1 MHGPG
6 CGHEAVPHDS
16 HIDYLVSVQRASQ
29 HSPVWQLVAAVLM
42 CRPEG
47 LQHMMLQ
54 HHITPTKSLSI
65 VCPQV
70 GDELHHVVAGLC
82 CPTGCLGDV
91 SGAVVSHGR
100 VSVLRRRRVRISPA
114 AIARMEHKL
123 DRAAGHV
130 AMAEPLRCALS
141 TCPDTRHVFSGT
153 RPWRF
158 DCWVLHP
165 RVARRLEIRRPCRC
179 WSPRRTTTRRRVPLA
194 LAGSRPTSRWAAWA
208 VHKARAP
215 RQASDAC
222 SPAHLVVQCLP
233 CCQQHLAGPDANIVR
248 LAGPSTSASGTC
260 MLQC

>member
-130 AMAEPLRCALS
+130 AMAEPLRCALAPARTLDMFSVAHVPGGS
-141 TCPDTRHVFSGT
+141 TAGCCTPG
-153 RPWRF
+153 W
-158 DCWVLHP
+158 
-165 RVARRLEIRRPCRC
+165 RVAWRSGGPAAAGAHVGRRLGAEFPLPWQAAGRHRDGRRGRC
-179 WSPRRTTTRRRVPLA
+179 TKHERHGRPVTR
-194 LAGSRPTSRWAAWA
+194 
-208 VHKARAP
+208 
-215 RQASDAC
+215 
-222 SPAHLVVQCLP
+222 AHLLISSCSAYLVV
-233 CCQQHLAGPDANIVR
+233 NSI
-248 LAGPSTSASGTC
+248 
-260 MLQC
+260 LQVPMQT